1 MNMVILD
8 AKGLKC
14 PLPVLRAKKAMR
26 EVPVG
31 ATLRVLATDPGAI
44 EDFKS
49 FCQTTGN
56 VLVDWSQEGSVI
68 TLNIKKVR

>member
-68 TLNIKKVR
+68 TLNIQKIR

>member
-26 EVPVG
+26 EIPVG

>member
-56 VLVDWSQEGSVI
+56 VLVDWSQEGNVI
-68 TLNIKKVR
+68 TLNIQKIR

>member
-1 MNMVILD
+1 MSMVTLD

-14 PLPVLRAKKAMR
+14 QLPVLHAKKAMR

-68 TLNIKKVR
+68 TLNIQKIR